1 MGRNKGVAF
10 WLEQRACIKAQMFRE
25 CSENNTKFSVTR
37 ERGDEGAV
45 GVSSDCGSNQRD
57 F

>member
-10 WLEQRACIKAQMFRE
+10 WLEQKACIKAQMFRE